1 MFAATET
8 FRLTRRILGVSVLA
22 LGFGA
27 WPTAAQERPNF
38 SGVWDLNAE
47 RSDDAVQQINEAAGT
62 AEIQGQSRGRG
73 NTLLLPKGNERS
85 EVERIELR
93 NWMLQLEEQFRELEI
108 VHEGDEFKTYYGE
121 DGVRIFYLNRPH
133 VRTDMKGR
141 KLSCKTRWEGGQ
153 LVVETYY
160 GEDGVRIFY
169 LNRPHVRTDMKGRK
183 LSCKTRWEGGQL
195 VVEQTG
201 EDKTRVFELYTLM
214 PGGKQLILA
223 IRWESKWLKQPLE
236 LRSVYDLVDAPS
248 S

>member
-1 MFAATET
+1 MFAETET
-8 FRLTRRILGVSVLA
+8 FRLIRRILGVSVLA

-27 WPTAAQERPNF
+27 WPAAAQQRPNF

-62 AEIQGQSRGRG
+62 AEIQGQGRGRG

-93 NWMLQLEEQFRELEI
+93 NWMLQMEEQFRELEI

-133 VRTDMKGR
+133 ARTDMKGR

-153 LVVETYY
+153 LV
-160 GEDGVRIFY
+160 I
-169 LNRPHVRTDMKGRK
+169 
-183 LSCKTRWEGGQL
+183 
-195 VVEQTG
+195 EQTG
-201 EDKTRVFELYTLM
+201 EDKTRVFEVYTLM

-223 IRWESKWLKQPLE
+223 IRWESKWLNQPLE
-236 LRSVYDLVDAPS
+236 LRSVYDLVDEES
-248 S
+248 

>member
-153 LVVETYY
+153 LVVE
-160 GEDGVRIFY
+160 
-169 LNRPHVRTDMKGRK
+169 
-183 LSCKTRWEGGQL
+183 
-195 VVEQTG
+195 QTG